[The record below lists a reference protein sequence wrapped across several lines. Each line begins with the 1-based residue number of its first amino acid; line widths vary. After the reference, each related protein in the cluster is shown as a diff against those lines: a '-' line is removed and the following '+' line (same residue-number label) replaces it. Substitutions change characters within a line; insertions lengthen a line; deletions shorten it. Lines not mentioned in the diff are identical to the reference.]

1 MNSKTSRLACCAWQ
15 TDDTALHWSEDIGAW
30 KNESEDTWVAL
41 WCTTKW
47 IARQKKVLQDV
58 VSHIEHPLL

>member
-1 MNSKTSRLACCAWQ
+1 MLCVA
-15 TDDTALHWSEDIGAW
+15 DDTALHWSEDIGAW